1 MKDKILKFIY
11 SVLKRYAM
19 KVLRRHKPFVVAIT
33 GSVGKTTTKEFTY
46 KIFCDAFG
54 KENVRAN
61 AGNLNAEIG
70 IPLTV
75 LGYRNTPGKFE
86 LIWLLV
92 SAYFRTFVSSYP
104 KYLILEMGV
113 EHPGDIDYFCSIV
126 KPNVGV
132 VTAATPAHVVNFKD
146 LKQMQSEKIKLLK
159 YVTDAAIVNGDDEFM
174 IASKVEALK
183 YSIMDDDAECYSENI
198 KSTVSGTNYVLIYNN
213 KHYQVEN
220 KLLGKQMVYSQM
232 AAYLA
237 AVSSGIDLKNAAQSL
252 NSLVAYPG
260 RMNLI
265 KGVKDIV
272 IIDDTYN
279 ANPASSEA
287 AIETLANIK
296 HSGRKVLIHGNM
308 NEQGSNEKQ
317 VHLDLGKR
325 ALGKVDLAVFVGQ
338 NAEEMQGGFGDKT
351 KSIVYGN
358 RGKLLKNIEKIM
370 LPNDL
375 VLIKASQNKNYFEEV
390 TKLLMKDKN
399 QAKNV
404 LVRQSKNWLRK
415 KR

>member
-46 KIFCDAFG
+46 KLFCDAFG
-54 KENVRAN
+54 EENVRAN

-70 IPLTV
+70 IPLTI

-86 LIWLLV
+86 LIWLLL
-92 SAYFRTFVSSYP
+92 SAYFRTFISDYP

-132 VTAATPAHVVNFKD
+132 VTAATPAHVVNFKN
-146 LKQMQSEKIKLLK
+146 LNEMQSEKIKLLK
-159 YVTDAAIVNGDDEFM
+159 YVKDAGIVNGDDKF
-174 IASKVEALK
+174 IQASKVSAIT
-183 YSIMDDDAECYSENI
+183 YSIVDEKANCCAENI
-198 KSTVSGTNYVLIYNN
+198 KLTVTGTNYVLIYNN
-213 KHYQVEN
+213 KHFQVEN

-237 AVSSGIDLKNAAQSL
+237 AVSSGVDPKAAALSL
-252 NSLVAYPG
+252 NEIIPYPG
-260 RMNLI
+260 RMNLVE
-265 KGVKDIV
+265 GVNNVI

-287 AIETLANIK
+287 AIETLASIK
-296 HSGRKVLIHGNM
+296 YSGRKVLIHGNM
-308 NEQGSNEKQ
+308 NEQGSEEQQ
-317 VHLDLGKR
+317 VHLQLGEK
-325 ALGKVDLAVFVGQ
+325 ASGKVDFAVFVGQ
-338 NAEEMQGGFGDKT
+338 NAEVMQKGFGDRV
-351 KSIVYGN
+351 KSIVFKN
-358 RGKLLKNIEKIM
+358 RSELIKNIEKIIQ
-370 LPNDL
+370 PDDL
-375 VLIKASQNKNYFEEV
+375 VLVKASQNNNYFEEV
-390 TKLLMKDKN
+390 TKLLMKNKD
-399 QAKNV
+399 QSRSV
-404 LVRQSKNWLRK
+404 LVRQSQSWLRK